1 MPVRSSRSATAR
13 RTDAAPVER
22 VDLYEEVTARII
34 AELEAG
40 RVPWVQ
46 PWDDAACGPSLPRN
60 ALTGRPYSGINVL
73 LLWSAVMAR
82 GWPSQ
87 SWLTF
92 RQARAA
98 GGNVI
103 AGEKGVTIVYAD
115 RFIPE
120 AEQARAAN
128 EGAEPRAI
136 PFLKRFTVFNVAQC
150 EGLRGGLAS
159 DPAPLP
165 ADAVMPMA
173 ETLIVASGVPVRI
186 GGDTACY
193 VPALDH
199 VEMPPQAAF
208 FEPLDYYRTC
218 FHELTHATG
227 HASRVGRDLSSAF
240 GSAGYAREELVA
252 EIGSAFL
259 CAALRLVPSVRHAD
273 YLAHWLEVLRKDSRA
288 IFRAAS
294 AASRAADWLLARLP
308 ATEPDHGPASA
319 MEGAA
324 GFASLVPAD
333 RLRRAA

>member
-1 MPVRSSRSATAR
+1 MPVRSSRCTTAK
-13 RTDAAPVER
+13 RTDTAPVGR

-46 PWDDAACGPSLPRN
+46 PWDSAACRPSLPRN
-60 ALTGRPYSGINVL
+60 AVTGRPYSGINVL

-92 RQARAA
+92 RQAREA

-103 AGEKGVTIVYAD
+103 AGEKGVTVVYAD

-120 AEQARAAN
+120 AELVRAAS

-150 EGLRGGLAS
+150 EGLKAGLAS

-165 ADAVMPMA
+165 THAALPIA
-173 ETLIVASGVPVRI
+173 ETLIATSGVSVRI

-208 FEPLDYYRTC
+208 FEPLDYHRTC
-218 FHELTHATG
+218 FHELAHATG

-252 EIGSAFL
+252 EIGSAFV
-259 CAALRLVPSVRHAD
+259 CAALGLVPSVRHAD
-273 YLAHWLEVLRKDSRA
+273 YLAHWLEVLRADDRA

-294 AASRAADWLLARLP
+294 AASRAADWLLARQP
-308 ATEPDHGPASA
+308 ATGPDHGPAAA
-319 MEGAA
+319 MDGAA
-324 GFASLVPAD
+324 DGTSPVATD
-333 RLRRAA
+333 MLRRAA

>member
-1 MPVRSSRSATAR
+1 MPVRSSRSATAKR
-13 RTDAAPVER
+13 ADTAPVER

-40 RVPWVQ
+40 RVPWGQ
-46 PWDDAACGPSLPRN
+46 PWDSAACVPSLPRN

-73 LLWSAVMAR
+73 LLWGAVMAR

-92 RQARAA
+92 RQAREA

-103 AGEKGVTIVYAD
+103 AGEKGVTVVYAD

-120 AEQARAAN
+120 AELARAAS

-136 PFLKRFTVFNVAQC
+136 PFLRRFTVFNVAQC

-165 ADAVMPMA
+165 AHAVMPVA
-173 ETLIVASGVPVRI
+173 ETLITASGVSVRI
-186 GGDTACY
+186 GGDAACY

-199 VEMPPQAAF
+199 VEMPPRAAF

-218 FHELTHATG
+218 FHELIHATG
-227 HASRVGRDLSSAF
+227 HASRIGRDLSSAF
-240 GSAGYAREELVA
+240 GSTGYAREELVA
-252 EIGSAFL
+252 LSGQSA
-259 CAALRLVPSVRHAD
+259 P
-273 YLAHWLEVLRKDSRA
+273 LATLQ
-288 IFRAAS
+288 
-294 AASRAADWLLARLP
+294 
-308 ATEPDHGPASA
+308 
-319 MEGAA
+319 
-324 GFASLVPAD
+324 
-333 RLRRAA
+333 